1 MRGRTLGLVGFGRIA
16 RRVAVLGRCF
26 GMPIL
31 ALPRMPGTIDPA
43 LAEEAASL
51 EALLAA
57 ADVVSLHAPLTQ
69 ATRGMIGRTTLP
81 LMKPDA
87 LLVNTARG
95 GLVDEAALAEA
106 LAAGRLAGAG
116 LDNLADEP
124 PGPDCPLLGAPN
136 VIITP
141 HVAGST
147 TASMVRMGTV
157 AADNIASVL
166 EGRAVDRANV
176 MNPAVLDG
184 V

>member
-1 MRGRTLGLVGFGRIA
+1 MAAHGTATAIKGASCAGGTLGLVGFGRIA

-81 LMKPDA
+81 LMKPGRA
-87 LLVNTARG
+87 ACEHGTRRAGRRG
-95 GLVDEAALAEA
+95 GAGGG
-106 LAAGRLAGAG
+106 AGRR
-116 LDNLADEP
+116 
-124 PGPDCPLLGAPN
+124 
-136 VIITP
+136 
-141 HVAGST
+141 AGSPAPAST
-147 TASMVRMGTV
+147 TWPTSRRVR
-157 AADNIASVL
+157 IARCSA
-166 EGRAVDRANV
+166 RRT
-176 MNPAVLDG
+176 
-184 V
+184 